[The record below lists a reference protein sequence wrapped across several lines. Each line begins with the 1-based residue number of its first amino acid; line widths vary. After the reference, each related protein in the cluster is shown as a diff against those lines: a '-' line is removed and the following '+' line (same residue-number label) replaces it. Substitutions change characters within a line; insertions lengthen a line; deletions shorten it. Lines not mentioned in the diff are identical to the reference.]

1 MSVPGIFLNKGGV
14 MLKQSLNSFK
24 RLHLLADLGLTF
36 VSFHL
41 AILIRQSLGNLAWF
55 APFSGE
61 ALYRLLFFI
70 LPIWAFF
77 LFFKKE
83 CYEYRGKPFREI
95 FLNTAV
101 VVLKS
106 FALLLAFLFFT
117 KLLDQSRT
125 LVLIF
130 LLLNFVLLLSF
141 RKFISQ
147 FLSYLRKRG
156 YNYKN
161 ILIVGTGSPAKDFIR
176 EVKKNPEW
184 GFRISGLLDWEDSLR
199 GKKIFGFPVI
209 GNLKDL
215 PHILKNDHV
224 DYVVFAVCKRFLNLI
239 EDSLL
244 LCEEMGVPAC
254 VLADFFPLR
263 FSRKRIGEFQN
274 KPAIVFST
282 APDSDG
288 LLFLKSISDRLF
300 TLVGIIL
307 LSPLMLSLSLL
318 IKLTSKGPILFR
330 QERCG
335 LNGKKFIMF
344 KFRTMVENAD
354 EMKDLLLE
362 KNEMDG
368 PAFKMADDPRLTKV
382 GKCLRKLSLDEFPQ
396 LLNVLRGDMSLVGPR
411 PPLAKEVSQYDHWQ
425 RRKLSMKPGLTCLW
439 QVNGRNNI
447 NFEKWMKMDLEYID
461 NWSLWLDTK
470 ILFKTIPAV
479 ILGAGAK

>member
-1 MSVPGIFLNKGGV
+1 
-14 MLKQSLNSFK
+14 MLRQNSTIFK
-24 RLHLLADLGLTF
+24 RLHLAFDLGLTF

-41 AILIRQSLGNLAWF
+41 AMLIRQSLGNINWF
-55 APFSGE
+55 DPFNAEAP
-61 ALYRLLFFI
+61 YKLLFFI

-77 LFFKKE
+77 LLFKKE
-83 CYEYRGKPFREI
+83 CYEYRGKPFRDI
-95 FLNTAV
+95 FKNTGV

-106 FALLLAFLFFT
+106 FAFLLAFLFLT
-117 KLLDQSRT
+117 KSFYPSRT
-125 LVLIF
+125 LILIF
-130 LLLNFVLLLSF
+130 LLLNFVLLVSF

-147 FLSYLRKRG
+147 LLNYLRKKG
-156 YNYKN
+156 YNFKN
-161 ILIVGTGSPAKDFIR
+161 ILIIGTGSPAKDFIY

-184 GFRISGLLDWEDSLR
+184 GFRISGLLDWEEGLR
-199 GKKIFGFPVI
+199 GKIIHDFPVI

-215 PHILKNDHV
+215 PHILKNNHV

-244 LCEEMGVPAC
+244 ICEEMGVPTC

-263 FSRKRIGEFQN
+263 FSRRKIGEFQN

-282 APDSDG
+282 APDSG
-288 LLFLKSISDRLF
+288 TCLLLKSISDRLF
-300 TLVGIIL
+300 ALVGIIL
-307 LSPLMLSLSLL
+307 LSPLTLSLSFL
-318 IKLTSKGPILFR
+318 IKLTSKGPVLFK
-330 QERCG
+330 QKRCG
-335 LNGKKFIMF
+335 LNGRKFTML

-354 EMKDLLLE
+354 EMKYLLAE

-368 PAFKMADDPRLTKV
+368 PVFKMTEDPRLTKV
-382 GKCLRKLSLDEFPQ
+382 GKFLRKFSLDELPQ
-396 LLNVLRGDMSLVGPR
+396 LFNVLRGDMSLVGPR
-411 PPLAKEVSQYDHWQ
+411 TPLAKEVSQYDHWQ

-479 ILGAGAK
+479 IIGTGAK